1 VKDKQRTEK
10 HWFWQESRST
20 GKTESDQHT
29 LQQLLASLTHLNK
42 EFSSLNHI
50 IENRIRYD
58 KTKEEAFD
66 RLYAELEELKQDAA
80 FRQNKPLYIDLILLF
95 DRVDNMSREIDT
107 EYEVGRT
114 FARLLETLRD
124 EVLEILYRREVQLL
138 RTGSDSFDPRV
149 QHAIGV
155 EHTDDPAENNRVA
168 RVVRHGFLYR
178 DTVLR
183 PEEVIVKRYRSASST
198 SLVERG

>member
-1 VKDKQRTEK
+1 MKDKQRTGK
-10 HWFWQESRST
+10 HWFWQENRSA

-50 IENRIRYD
+50 IEKRIRYD

-95 DRVDNMSREIDT
+95 DRLDNMSREIDT
-107 EYEVGRT
+107 DSEVGRT
-114 FARLLETLRD
+114 FARLLDTLRD

-138 RTGSDSFDPRV
+138 RTGSDVFDPRL

-155 EHTDDPAENNRVA
+155 EPTDDPAENNRVA

-183 PEEVIVKRYRSASST
+183 PEEVIVKRYRSSSM
-198 SLVERG
+198 SLVER